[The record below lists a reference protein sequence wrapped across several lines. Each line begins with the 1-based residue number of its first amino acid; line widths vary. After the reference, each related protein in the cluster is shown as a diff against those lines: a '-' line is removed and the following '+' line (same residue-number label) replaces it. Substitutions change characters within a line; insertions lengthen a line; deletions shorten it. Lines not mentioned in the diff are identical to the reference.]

1 MPSGFRV
8 PTLPRFGAPQ
18 VESPPAVRVKAT
30 SVHGIPIELRVNPG
44 AQSFSRSSSYDT
56 PRHPSLAAFA
66 RALDP
71 TSDGLTVEVEA
82 FCAPAAPVRAPNALL
97 APKVPTPNPLPD
109 RAAGSAPAAAPVP
122 AVPVGAAPIPPS
134 AAPPPTLEEL
144 AALAEIR
151 ESATAPQAVPP
162 GEAPFPPPPLG
173 KQDAPTQAPK
183 SPPVPPQGASLSYGH
198 EVFDRMAPPMALTF
212 DVGDVSLQ
220 RRFSQMDSRLD
231 REARRV
237 RSPRA
242 PNNRPT
248 AASLDDQ
255 SLAQDLASMRW
266 SMPLHHSAGAGTQV
280 MAGPA
285 PAVAEAPPIKAAP
298 VVDVIVAKGPVKE
311 TTPAASPATTAQVVD
326 AAALIAGDVIVA
338 CEPVRDGVAPVT
350 RTLLFIG
357 DGQVVEAASTGMAV
371 RPLAQALVGVECA
384 LALRNNPG
392 AWSPTAGDQSSVLVY
407 IGHLKA
413 PATK

>member
-1 MPSGFRV
+1 MPSGLRV
-8 PTLPRFGAPQ
+8 PKLPRFGAPQ
-18 VESPPAVRVKAT
+18 AESPPAVRVKAT
-30 SVHGIPIELRVNPG
+30 NVHGIPIELRVNP
-44 AQSFSRSSSYDT
+44 AAHSFSRSSSYDR
-56 PRHPSLAAFA
+56 PVRPSLAAFA
-66 RALDP
+66 RALEP
-71 TSDGLTVEVEA
+71 ASDGLTVEVEA
-82 FCAPAAPVRAPNALL
+82 FCAPPAPVRAPNVLL
-97 APKVPTPNPLPD
+97 APRVPTPNPLPD
-109 RAAGSAPAAAPVP
+109 RAGATAPATTPPPAAP
-122 AVPVGAAPIPPS
+122 GGAPIPPS

-151 ESATAPQAVPP
+151 ESAMAPRALPP
-162 GEAPFPPPPLG
+162 DEAPFPPPPSG
-173 KQDAPTQAPK
+173 KQEASPQTPPAPNATPK
-183 SPPVPPQGASLSYGH
+183 GASLSYGH

-212 DVGDVSLQ
+212 DVGNVSLQ

-237 RSPRA
+237 RPPRV
-242 PNNRPT
+242 PNNRPA
-248 AASLDDQ
+248 AASIDDQ

-266 SMPLHHSAGAGTQV
+266 STPFHHSAGAGTQV
-280 MAGPA
+280 MTGPA
-285 PAVAEAPPIKAAP
+285 PSVSEAPSVKAAP
-298 VVDVIVAKGPVKE
+298 VVDVIVAKVPVKE
-311 TTPAASPATTAQVVD
+311 TTPAPSPATTAQVVD
-326 AAALIAGDVIVA
+326 TAALIAGDVIVA

-392 AWSPTAGDQSSVLVY
+392 AWSPTAADQASVLVY